1 MGLYELSI
9 DPATVAEAEN
19 LLSNESLSKR
29 SFPTLVMQWESR
41 VFEQPWSTTVVLDYL
56 IALPPLDS
64 GLNFIPVRVAAF
76 VNNTASKYFYFG
88 TEMNSTVQRLAPEI
102 ENLVA
107 PQGLYQEFAIEE
119 RNCPI
124 PYLKL
129 AQATPRIFNN
139 GPQDYYA
146 PPIKVERFDGAV
158 RPEHLADMFFTQ
170 VAGLPPV
177 LGSVLSDPN
186 AGHWAGARFAGIR
199 NIAVLRQGKVVGLY
213 TKMGKPEKEVAPPF
227 VVKRDPKIDV
237 LQTQVVA
244 IDVGSKTFSVAA
256 RTERSQGE
264 LLRIGTREP
273 VKRPLD
279 FESPAEVSFVNLK
292 GTMKSWRER
301 VIQPATRIDDV
312 RVGFASWGLRHPG
325 VLAVPAG
332 NLPPA
337 SSPAGAPPS
346 TPAPLP
352 PPEWPEVFYRAAS
365 TITEV
370 PNVRDWTD
378 EKRSYRLQGYMD
390 REPSETLKKPA
401 PPIIDEEG
409 IGAFDPFDP
418 IELYAYQIGLH
429 VNQRSRGITTKY
441 TITMPTGW
449 TEARRKSVLVAIR
462 RGLFRSL
469 PAGMVEYHDLD
480 GLSVKEAPASAICF
494 LAHAHRAFAA
504 VPKDGPLLFGIYEM
518 GASET
523 GLVFGLLRDATNEER
538 RDGHT
543 LMIEH
548 LDTQSVPWFGGER
561 LLHRLAYRV
570 YVDHAA
576 EMLQA
581 KILFEKPTEENPISG
596 ADELFEPG
604 PEARANTFLLK
615 EALRPLFEGDPTY
628 RLPTSIKLGGAD
640 GQGHDIRLAL
650 NRVALRQC
658 MDGWFAAG
666 VAEFKQQ
673 LQSALQRLARAADPY
688 ENLRLFLCGRMS
700 MHTGLQDMIAKSLP
714 SNVRIHKYR
723 EPDRTNLTAA
733 TVKTATVLGALALQ
747 FDKIGVTSRAEL
759 RDAFRY
765 RVGRP
770 RHGQLADVLDPGV
783 EYDAWRE
790 VGPCTKPYVDV
801 LFMRADED
809 VEVAADDPRV
819 MRVECEVGADSVGK
833 RVYFRAVGTTRVE
846 VGVCDPGED
855 PTNESRRCAIDL
867 ATGMTFSL

>member
-9 DPATVAEAEN
+9 DPSTVAEAEN
-19 LLSNESLSKR
+19 LVSNESLSKR
-29 SFPTLVMQWESR
+29 AFPTLVMQWESR
-41 VFEQPWSTTVVLDYL
+41 VFEQPWTTTIVLDYL
-56 IALPPLDS
+56 IALPPLDA

-102 ENLVA
+102 ENVIT
-107 PQGLYQEFAIEE
+107 PHGLYQEFAIEE

-146 PPIKVERFDGAV
+146 PPIKVERFDGQP

-199 NIAVLRQGKVVGLY
+199 SIAVLRQGKVVGLY
-213 TKMGKPEKEVAPPF
+213 TKLGSPQKEVAPPF
-227 VVKRDPKIDV
+227 VVKRDPKIDI
-237 LQTQVVA
+237 LQTQVCA
-244 IDVGSKTFSVAA
+244 IDIGSKTITVAT
-256 RTERSQGE
+256 RTERSNAE
-264 LLRIGTREP
+264 ILRIGTREP

-279 FESPAEVSFVNLK
+279 FETPAEVSFVNLK
-292 GTMKSWRER
+292 GAMKSWRER
-301 VIQPATRIDDV
+301 VIQPATRLDDV
-312 RVGFASWGLRHPG
+312 RVGFASWALRHPG
-325 VLAVPAG
+325 PTPLPSG
-332 NLPPA
+332 NLPSA
-337 SSPAGAPPS
+337 SASGGPPSQPAPPV
-346 TPAPLP
+346 PAPA
-352 PPEWPEVFYRAAS
+352 WPETFHRAAS
-365 TITEV
+365 TIFEL
-370 PNVRDWTD
+370 PLVRDWTD

-418 IELYAYQIGLH
+418 IELYGYQIGLH
-429 VNQRSRGITTKY
+429 VNHRSRGITTKY
-441 TITMPTGW
+441 IVTMPTGW
-449 TEARRKSVLVAIR
+449 TEARRKSVLVALR
-462 RGLFRSL
+462 RGIFRSL
-469 PAGMVEYHDLD
+469 PAGMLEYHDLD
-480 GLSVKEAPASAICF
+480 KLSVLETSPTALCF

-504 VPKDGPLLFGIYEM
+504 VPKDTPITFGVFEM
-518 GASET
+518 GASES
-523 GLVFGLLRDATNEER
+523 GLAFGLLREPTNEER
-538 RDGHT
+538 RDGSN

-548 LDTQSVPWFGGER
+548 LETQSLPWFGAER

-570 YVDHAA
+570 YGDHAA

-581 KILFEKPTEENPISG
+581 KILFEKPAEEHPIAG
-596 ADELFEPG
+596 ADELFESG

-628 RLPTSIKLGGAD
+628 RLPTVIKLGGAD
-640 GQGHDIRLAL
+640 GQGHEIRLSL
-650 NRVALRQC
+650 NRVALRQT
-658 MDGWFAAG
+658 MDAWFSAAI
-666 VAEFKQQ
+666 AEFRVH
-673 LQSALQRLARAADPY
+673 LESALQRLARAADPY

-700 MHTGLQDMIAKSLP
+700 MHTGLQDMITKSLP
-714 SNVRIHKYR
+714 ANVRVHKYR

-733 TVKTATVLGALALQ
+733 TVKTATVLGALALR
-747 FDKIGVTSRAEL
+747 FDKIGVTSRVEQ

-765 RVGRP
+765 RVGRA
-770 RHGQLADVLDPGV
+770 RHGQLADVLDPSV
-783 EYDAWRE
+783 EYDVWRE
-790 VGPCTKPYVDV
+790 VGPCTKPFVEV

-833 RVYFRAVGTTRVE
+833 RVYFRAVSTTRVE
-846 VGVCDPGED
+846 IGVADPGED
-855 PTNESRRCAIDL
+855 PTNESRRCAVDL
-867 ATGMTFSL
+867 STGMTFAL